1 MKLSEIVT
9 YFTFERD
16 VNMGAYLIFIKNG
29 MKLSISFGDFPV
41 QEENYFNYV
50 AIDPEKVNLKYLYYY
65 LSANKVRDQN
75 ILDIEIPELPSI
87 EVQNKLVPFIA
98 KLYEF
103 NVAKIKH
110 KMSKLFTKNRNY
122 ILYNNTLGEARK
134 YNECLYRITDKE
146 MFFRSLSKGEFG
158 KYEYVDIIRTDIIDE
173 EFLMYSLHYYYNG
186 MIKNDKDY
194 FNILLSDISE
204 QKQIINT
211 MRVTHSE
218 ILRLNAKRRWYKSE
232 IRTLINN
239 VGDC

>member
-1 MKLSEIVT
+1 MKLYEIVT
-9 YFTFERD
+9 YFTFEHD

-29 MKLSISFGDFPV
+29 TKLSISFGDFPV

-98 KLYEF
+98 KLYDF

-110 KMSKLFTKNRNY
+110 KISKLFTKNRNY

-134 YNECLYRITDKE
+134 YKECLYRITDKE
-146 MFFRSLSKGEFG
+146 MFFKSVRKGEFG

-186 MIKNDKDY
+186 MLKNDKDY
-194 FNILLSDISE
+194 FNILLPDILE

-218 ILRLNAKRRWYKSE
+218 ILRLRAKRRWYKSE
-232 IRTLINN
+232 IRTLINK